1 MLLFLL
7 RHGVVRATLALSAAR
22 VWAGALLIGSTL
34 AQAQPTPAP
43 TVTAPSAG
51 QVAASEAGKTTVPAR
66 ASPVLRPAAATQ
78 WAQLTAA
85 QQAALKPLETQW
97 DGLSDAQKRKWLA
110 LSRNYA
116 NLSPEEQATLHARM
130 TGWVVLSPRERA
142 QARLNFAEVKR
153 LAPSERK
160 TQWEAYQALSEEEKR
175 QLAAK
180 ATARPH
186 SAAVVLRPVPAQK
199 LVQLPA
205 ASRGQHGARIEL
217 APSSGASGRAP
228 RGAVPE
234 KAAAPATP
242 PAAGA
247 ASPAVPGELL
257 VLPPALAVPPVRTT
271 DQPSSTP

>member
-1 MLLFLL
+1 MPWFLL
-7 RHGVVRATLALSAAR
+7 RHGVARTMPALSAAR

-34 AQAQPTPAP
+34 AQAQPTSAP

-51 QVAASEAGKTTVPAR
+51 QVAASEAGKTTVPAK
-66 ASPVLRPAAATQ
+66 ASPVLRPAATQ

-186 SAAVVLRPVPAQK
+186 SAAVALRPVPAQK

-205 ASRGQHGARIEL
+205 PSRGQHGARIEL
-217 APSSGASGRAP
+217 APSGASGRAP

-247 ASPAVPGELL
+247 AIPAVPGELL
-257 VLPPALAVPPVRTT
+257 VLPPAPAVPPVRTT